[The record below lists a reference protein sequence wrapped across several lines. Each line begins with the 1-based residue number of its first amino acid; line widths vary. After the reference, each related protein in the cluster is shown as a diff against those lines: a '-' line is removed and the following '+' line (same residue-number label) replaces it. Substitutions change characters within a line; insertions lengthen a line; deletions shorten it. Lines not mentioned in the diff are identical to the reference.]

1 MLFVVIVEIV
11 TWYLVLMFATPTLR
25 TEEAMDSAAMIS
37 FAVSKLA

>member
-11 TWYLVLMFATPTLR
+11 TWYLVLMFAMLAL